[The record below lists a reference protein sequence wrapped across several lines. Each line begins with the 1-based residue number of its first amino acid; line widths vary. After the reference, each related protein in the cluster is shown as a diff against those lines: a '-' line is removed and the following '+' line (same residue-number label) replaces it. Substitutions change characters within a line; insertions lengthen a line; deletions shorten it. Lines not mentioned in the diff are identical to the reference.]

1 MSSLPS
7 RRRRSRR
14 IASVAVSLACL
25 LLFASVAEAGWIAHS
40 GPSVLADMPG
50 GETVMAPWTVIPNEP
65 NDGQDVINALRG
77 SVPVAAPTAHHVK
90 PVPRPHPAPHHTSH
104 GIRSASIRVVSRGP
118 HTRKWIAL
126 TFDDGWDADRCR
138 SIEHTLLEK
147 HVTATWFPNAVYVRN
162 APSLWRDIASH
173 FPIANH
179 TRSHPNL
186 THLSST
192 AIRAQIRSDEKII
205 ESITGRQMI
214 KALRPPYGAY
224 NSTVVSVA
232 KSLGYRAVVLW
243 NVDDKDTQGASAR
256 EALADAER
264 GGRGS
269 IVLMHC
275 GPAVTPGILP
285 YVIDYYRGRGFRFV
299 TIPTLLGW

>member
-1 MSSLPS
+1 VVVALALVVLLTS
-7 RRRRSRR
+7 
-14 IASVAVSLACL
+14 IADAA
-25 LLFASVAEAGWIAHS
+25 
-40 GPSVLADMPG
+40 
-50 GETVMAPWTVIPNEP
+50 MAPSTVVPNEP
-65 NDGQDVINALRG
+65 QTNQDVVNALRG
-77 SVPVAAPTAHHVK
+77 SVPVAARVTHVVRPTSR
-90 PVPRPHPAPHHTSH
+90 PRPQAHPTGHSS
-104 GIRSASIRVVSRGP
+104 RSGSIRVVSRGP
-118 HTRKWIAL
+118 HTEKVIAL

-138 SIEHTLLEK
+138 SIENTLLDK
-147 HVTATWFPNAVYVRN
+147 NVTATWFPNAIYVRN
-162 APSLWRDIASH
+162 APDLWRDIASH

-179 TRSHPNL
+179 TRSHPDL
-186 THLSST
+186 THLSSS
-192 AIRAQIRSDEKII
+192 AIRNQIRSDEKII

-232 KSLGYRAVVLW
+232 KSLGYRALVLW
-243 NVDDKDTQGASAR
+243 NVDDKDTQGATAR

-275 GPAVTPGILP
+275 GPEVTPSILP
-285 YVIDYYRGRGFRFV
+285 FVIDYYRSRGYRFV